1 MGATV
6 TRVAGAM
13 ARADT
18 RRQSETT
25 SAFAR
30 IDCKKLEQQGG
41 IRGSGHVVVLA
52 NPTRPALVLL

>member
-41 IRGSGHVVVLA
+41 IRGSGHVVA
-52 NPTRPALVLL
+52 S

>member
-18 RRQSETT
+18 CRQSETT
-25 SAFAR
+25 SAFAAR
-30 IDCKKLEQQGG
+30 IDCKRLEQQGG
-41 IRGSGHVVVLA
+41 IRGSGHVVA
-52 NPTRPALVLL
+52 S